1 MTKEEPVQIIYS
13 NNEKSLR
20 ELLKEN
26 NILDRLKMGNTILLL
41 EGKNLTDL
49 DLIIPSGK
57 KIAVISIDVLG
68 GG

>member
-1 MTKEEPVQIIYS
+1 MPKEELVQIIYS

-26 NILDRLKMGNTILLL
+26 NLLDRLKMGNKILLL